1 MVSQTV
7 SDDRISLTQL
17 PRGGRARV
25 SGSTLEPRD
34 AQVLRAMGIRPDA
47 ELELCR
53 LGEPCI
59 VCVQGPGGSS
69 CRIGLARRLAERV
82 FVSPGV

>member
-1 MVSQTV
+1 MA
-7 SDDRISLTQL
+7 ILWIF
-17 PRGGRARV
+17 RGTG
-25 SGSTLEPRD
+25 LQDIHDIYIEPKD

-47 ELELCR
+47 QLELCR

-82 FVSPGV
+82 LVSPGA